1 VTLEYTDRSVYL
13 ASGTCYAVAFDF
25 CLFSSFDLM
34 TGVSSLSKVKERSAS
49 SVRARQRLTKREQLL
64 ETAWRL
70 FYRDGYHATGIDRIL
85 ATAGVA
91 KMTLYKHFRSKEELI
106 LAVLEKRSNQ
116 FRESFSRFLQSK
128 RGTPERQLVGVF
140 DWLINWVKSKEFRG
154 CFFQKAMAEYQN
166 LDDPIHQA
174 ALAHKAAFHAK
185 IGQLVKAAGLARPKN
200 LADQLALIVEGAIV
214 SSHALGSPAPAVQAR
229 EAARCLIKTSLA
241 QRTGE
246 EPRAKDAKDATGTA
260 KGRNG
265 ERASERNGERA
276 KRE

>member
-1 VTLEYTDRSVYL
+1 MTD
-13 ASGTCYAVAFDF
+13 
-25 CLFSSFDLM
+25 
-34 TGVSSLSKVKERSAS
+34 VSSLSKVKERAAS
-49 SVRARQRLTKREQLL
+49 PVLSRQRSSKRDQLL

-85 ATAGVA
+85 ASAGVA

-116 FRESFSRFLQSK
+116 FRQSFSRFLQSK
-128 RGTPERQLVGVF
+128 RGTPEQQLLGVF
-140 DWLINWVKSKEFRG
+140 DWLISWTKSKEFRG

-174 ALAHKAAFHAK
+174 ALAHKAAFRAE
-185 IGQLVKAAGLARPKN
+185 IRRLVEEAGLGRPKN

-229 EAARCLIKTSLA
+229 EAARSLIKTSLA
-241 QRTGE
+241 PGTQRGE
-246 EPRAKDAKDATGTA
+246 RPSVRVGERA

-265 ERASERNGERA
+265 E
-276 KRE
+276 